1 MTFPSSIH
9 SDIHHRAG
17 SGSAYP
23 EREALPAPG
32 GCHRK
37 CHRLGLLFPSSLSS
51 QERRK
56 KMHTFQ
62 MTRVQWKHT
71 HKELGEGGGAVLGA
85 GRGGGWHAWAEVSS
99 PRWAAQ
105 GLTGRGSVAGRS
117 SMGTQ
122 ASWGDR
128 ECKGQETNTSMVCS
142 KLYLPILFKS
152 QSTPSSS
159 SSSLVRG
166 C

>member
-9 SDIHHRAG
+9 SGIHHRAG

-51 QERRK
+51 QEGRK
-56 KMHTFQ
+56 KIHTFQ

-71 HKELGEGGGAVLGA
+71 QSAGWRWRYCAG
-85 GRGGGWHAWAEVSS
+85 GRGWQAWPEVSS
-99 PRWAAQ
+99 PRPAAQ
-105 GLTGRGSVAGRS
+105 GLPGRGSVAGRS
-117 SMGTQ
+117 SVGAQ

-128 ECKGQETNTSMVCS
+128 ECKGQEANTNIVCN

-152 QSTPSSS
+152 QSTPPPP
-159 SSSLVRG
+159 SL
-166 C
+166 